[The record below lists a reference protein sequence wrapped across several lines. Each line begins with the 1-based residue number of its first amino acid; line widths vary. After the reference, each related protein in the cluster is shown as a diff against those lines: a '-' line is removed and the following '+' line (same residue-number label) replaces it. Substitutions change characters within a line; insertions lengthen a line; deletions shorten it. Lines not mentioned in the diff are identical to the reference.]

1 MNEPNDVADG
11 SIASNC
17 STALIVYQPPSWF
30 TAVEQAIWD
39 HGTHAE
45 RSDVLTKVCMRGL
58 GIPSQL
64 VESGETNYSSAKMD
78 LRAWDDKA
86 KRAISLFT

>member
-17 STALIVYQPPSWF
+17 YAMIVYQSPSEF

-39 HGTHAE
+39 YGTNTEKAE
-45 RSDVLTKVCMRGL
+45 VLTAVCLRAF

-64 VESGETNYSSAKMD
+64 MESENTNYSSAKID
-78 LRAWDDKA
+78 AERFRNVVGRRVD
-86 KRAISLFT
+86 

>member
-1 MNEPNDVADG
+1 MTKPNDVADG

-30 TAVEQAIWD
+30 TALEQATFD

-45 RSDVLTKVCMRGL
+45 RIQVLTTVCIRGL

-64 VESGETNYSSAKMD
+64 VDSGDTNYSSAKMD
-78 LRAWDDKA
+78 LRTWEN
-86 KRAISLFT
+86 RR